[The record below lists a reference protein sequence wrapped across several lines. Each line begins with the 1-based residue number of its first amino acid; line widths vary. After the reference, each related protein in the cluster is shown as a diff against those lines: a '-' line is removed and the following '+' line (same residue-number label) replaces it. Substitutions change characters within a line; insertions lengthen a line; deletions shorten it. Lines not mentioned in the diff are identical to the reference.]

1 MNVKY
6 KDNLSKNVLIWY
18 DKNKRDLPWRKLN
31 HEINPYETWISEI
44 MLQQTTVPH
53 VIKKYSKSVLH
64 RESDLFFDWY
74 LPFFFSKKKKKKI
87 KKKKKKI

>member
-44 MLQQTTVPH
+44 MLQQTTVEA
-53 VIKKYSKSVLH
+53 VTQ
-64 RESDLFFDWY
+64 DWD
-74 LPFFFSKKKKKKI
+74 KI
-87 KKKKKKI
+87 STYKEYDHFTEKWFYINKQLTGIL